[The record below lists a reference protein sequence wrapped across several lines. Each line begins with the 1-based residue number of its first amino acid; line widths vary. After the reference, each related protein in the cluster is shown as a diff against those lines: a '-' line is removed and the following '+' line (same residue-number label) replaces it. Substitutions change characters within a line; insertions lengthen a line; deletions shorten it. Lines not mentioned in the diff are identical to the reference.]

1 MEEDYKIQLESKDS
15 LIKSLQDN
23 IATMKDSLNLK
34 NEQIKTLESSLK
46 IKDEKIETIEKSIK
60 VIEEQIQSA
69 SSSSGEEKA
78 VIQKELEI
86 ALAEKEEIRKEI
98 ANVKEYNEKLQKRLE
113 ETVEERDVLKKNKEI
128 AETDNENLQKELDI
142 LNEEL
147 GKADK
152 DLEQLELENEKLR
165 EASSKFLDSK
175 IIDSTE
181 LEISKTEILE
191 KMRKILQNAKHNIMI
206 AVPSIEDLQELFL
219 YEVRSSVSMK
229 ISCSINPGVVE
240 HADLTEEFE
249 SLDNIT
255 LRNYSGEDRFT
266 INRDSEE
273 LLFAVVGKS
282 ESNHLVIHTRDA
294 SHITLYNSL
303 VMDSWLRARK
313 LER

>member
-1 MEEDYKIQLESKDS
+1 MEDDYKKQLESKDS
-15 LIKSLQDN
+15 LIKTLQDN
-23 IATMKDSLNLK
+23 IATVKDSLGLK
-34 NEQIKTLESSLK
+34 DEQIKTLQSTLK
-46 IKDEKIETIEKSIK
+46 SKDEKIETIEKSINL
-60 VIEEQIQSA
+60 IEEQIQSA

-78 VIQKELEI
+78 VIQKELDI
-86 ALAEKEEIRKEI
+86 ALADKEEIQKE
-98 ANVKEYNEKLQKRLE
+98 VESLKEYNEKLQNRLE
-113 ETVEERDVLKKNKEI
+113 ETVEERDILKKNHEI
-128 AETDNENLQKELDI
+128 ALTDKENLQKELEI
-142 LNEEL
+142 LNGEL
-147 GKADK
+147 GNADK

-165 EASSKFLDSK
+165 EAGSKYLDSK
-175 IIDSTE
+175 ITDYTEIDITK
-181 LEISKTEILE
+181 IEILE
-191 KMRKILQNAKHNIMI
+191 KMRDILQNAKHNIMI
-206 AVPSIEDLQELFL
+206 AVPSIEDLQELYL

-273 LLFAVVGKS
+273 LLFAVVGNN
-282 ESNHLVIHTRDA
+282 ENNHLVIHTRDS

>member
-1 MEEDYKIQLESKDS
+1 
-15 LIKSLQDN
+15 
-23 IATMKDSLNLK
+23 MKDEL
-34 NEQIKTLESSLK
+34 
-46 IKDEKIETIEKSIK
+46 
-60 VIEEQIQSA
+60 IQSA

-86 ALAEKEEIRKEI
+86 VLADKEEIQKE
-98 ANVKEYNEKLQKRLE
+98 VESLKEYNDKLQKRLE
-113 ETVEERDVLKKNKEI
+113 DTVEERDILKKNYEI
-128 AETDNENLQKELDI
+128 ALTDKDKLQKELEI
-142 LNEEL
+142 LNGEL
-147 GKADK
+147 SNADK

-175 IIDSTE
+175 IIDYTE
-181 LEISKTEILE
+181 MEITKTEILE
-191 KMRKILQNAKHNIMI
+191 KMREILQNAIHNVMI
-206 AVPSIEDLQELFL
+206 AVPSIVDLQELYL

-229 ISCSINPGVVE
+229 ISCSINPGIVE

-273 LLFAVVGKS
+273 LLFAVVGNN
-282 ESNHLVIHTRDA
+282 ENNHLVIHTRDS